1 MLILYDKYFAAW
13 ATTVA
18 LLGSVC
24 MSPVKSAP
32 PCGCKLTG
40 LLCSICEAGSW
51 TALEGLAGCAG
62 RQTVPDK
69 PGRKTRQREVHFELV
84 RFKRL
89 TVWLWLA
96 DQLNNEWSTEEEKKI
111 KGCNQ
116 IWQMD
121 QLQELKQLCL
131 GCMFSPFLLQNP
143 FLSNVLKEK
152 VGWKEFIK
160 EDNRK
165 RWTVL

>member
-24 MSPVKSAP
+24 TSPVKSAP

-89 TVWLWLA
+89 TNRLLWLA
-96 DQLNNEWSTEEEKKI
+96 DQLNNEWSTEEKKTSRDAT
-111 KGCNQ
+111 KSGKWTSSKSFNNFALAVCFLHFCFKTYFC
-116 IWQMD
+116 QMY
-121 QLQELKQLCL
+121 
-131 GCMFSPFLLQNP
+131 
-143 FLSNVLKEK
+143 
-152 VGWKEFIK
+152 WKI
-160 EDNRK
+160 R
-165 RWTVL
+165 

>member
-13 ATTVA
+13 ATTVV

-40 LLCSICEAGSW
+40 LLCSICKAGSW

-96 DQLNNEWSTEEEKKI
+96 DQLNNEWSTEEEKKPRDAT
-111 KGCNQ
+111 KSGKWTSSKSWNNFALAVC
-116 IWQMD
+116 
-121 QLQELKQLCL
+121 
-131 GCMFSPFLLQNP
+131 FLH
-143 FLSNVLKEK
+143 FCFKTH
-152 VGWKEFIK
+152 FC
-160 EDNRK
+160 
-165 RWTVL
+165 

>member
-40 LLCSICEAGSW
+40 LLCSICKAGSW

-96 DQLNNEWSTEEEKKI
+96 DQLNNEWSTEEEK
-111 KGCNQ
+111 NQ
-116 IWQMD
+116 GMQPNLANGPAPRAETTLPW
-121 QLQELKQLCL
+121 LYV
-131 GCMFSPFLLQNP
+131 FSISASKPIF
-143 FLSNVLKEK
+143 VKCTEGEGR
-152 VGWKEFIK
+152 VERIY
-160 EDNRK
+160 
-165 RWTVL
+165 

>member
-40 LLCSICEAGSW
+40 LLCSICKAGSW

-96 DQLNNEWSTEEEKKI
+96 DQLNNEWSTEEEKKSRDAT
-111 KGCNQ
+111 KSGKWTSSKSWNNFALAVC
-116 IWQMD
+116 
-121 QLQELKQLCL
+121 
-131 GCMFSPFLLQNP
+131 FLH
-143 FLSNVLKEK
+143 FCFKTH
-152 VGWKEFIK
+152 FC
-160 EDNRK
+160 
-165 RWTVL
+165 

>member
-89 TVWLWLA
+89 TVRLWLA
-96 DQLNNEWSTEEEKKI
+96 DQLNNEWSTEDK
-111 KGCNQ
+111 NQ
-116 IWQMD
+116 GMQPNLANGPAPRASTTFALAVCFLHFCFKTYFCQMY
-121 QLQELKQLCL
+121 
-131 GCMFSPFLLQNP
+131 
-143 FLSNVLKEK
+143 
-152 VGWKEFIK
+152 
-160 EDNRK
+160 
-165 RWTVL
+165 